1 MSSPSSRL
9 RVAQITASS
18 AIGGGPEHVWQLLRH
33 LPDKRIECFVA
44 APRRWPYQERF
55 ESIVGSDRFQPLPQ
69 RRWST
74 AAFAQLVCWL
84 RARRIELIHSHGR
97 GAGLYGRLAAL
108 LTGIPCVHSFHG
120 IHPPQEWLSRVTYL
134 ALERSLARINCASV
148 AVSPS
153 EGKLAADLGLQG
165 RRQLVIPNGVVV
177 DDYPARCPLHSPF
190 KVVHVSR
197 FDAAKNSEAL
207 LPIARAMRT
216 QGLLERCRFLVVGEG
231 EGRVPLET
239 ALASEGLLRSF
250 CFTGPQ
256 DEVRPLLYG
265 AGCYLSTS
273 RGEGLPLAVLEAQA
287 EGLPVVASRVT
298 GNVDA
303 VVDGVTGFLFPLDD
317 ANAAADGIRQLMNNG
332 ALRERMGLAAQQ
344 HIRENHD
351 VRRMALVMAEL
362 YASTVGS
369 EM

>member
-1 MSSPSSRL
+1 VSALSPRL

-44 APRRWPYQERF
+44 APRRRPYQERF
-55 ESIVGSDRFQPLPQ
+55 ESIVGSDRFLPLPQ

-74 AAFAQLVCWL
+74 VAFARLVRWL
-84 RARRIELIHSHGR
+84 RARRIGLIHSHGR

-120 IHPPQEWLSRVTYL
+120 IHPPQGGLSRVAYL
-134 ALERSLARINCASV
+134 ALERSLARMNRASV

-153 EGKLAADLGLQG
+153 EGRLAADLGLQG
-165 RRQLVIPNGVVV
+165 RRLLVIPNGVAV
-177 DDYPARCPLHSPF
+177 DDHPARGPLHSPF
-190 KVVHVSR
+190 SVVHVSR

-207 LPIARAMRT
+207 LPIAREMRE

-231 EGRVPLET
+231 EGRAPLEA

-250 CFTGPQ
+250 RFTGPL
-256 DEVRPLLYG
+256 DEVRSLLHG

-303 VVDGVTGFLFPLDD
+303 IVDGETGFLFPLDD
-317 ANAAADGIRQLMNNG
+317 ARAAARGIRRLMDDA
-332 ALRERMGLAAQQ
+332 ALRERMGLAAQR
-344 HIRENHD
+344 HVGERHD
-351 VRRMALVMAEL
+351 VRRMALAMAEL
-362 YASTVGS
+362 YADVAGS
-369 EM
+369 